1 MTLRKKCP
9 KTEFF
14 LVRIFV
20 IWTGYD
26 DLRSTGLQKI
36 MDQKNSVFGLFSGSV
51 RPFIHKIISNY
62 WKERIFPSCWKHA
75 INIWIHENGSNM
87 EPSNFHPITLQH
99 FFAKIYSS
107 LIQNRIYSSFL
118 ENQFIESNIQEGFWR
133 AISGTI
139 KYAELLIHIIKR
151 AKNKRKDNH
160 YTIGSKKFIWKGRPH
175 NYY

>member
-20 IWTGYD
+20 IWTGYG

-36 MDQKNSVFGLFSGSV
+36 MDQRNSVFGLFSRSV
-51 RPFIHKIISNY
+51 RTFIHKIISNY

-75 INIWIHENGSNM
+75 FNIWIHENGSNM

-107 LIQNRIYSSFL
+107 LIQNRIYSFFSRKPIYWVEHTGRFL
-118 ENQFIESNIQEGFWR
+118 ESNIR
-133 AISGTI
+133 D
-139 KYAELLIHIIKR
+139 
-151 AKNKRKDNH
+151 NKICRTANSYHQTRQK
-160 YTIGSKKFIWKGRPH
+160 
-175 NYY
+175 